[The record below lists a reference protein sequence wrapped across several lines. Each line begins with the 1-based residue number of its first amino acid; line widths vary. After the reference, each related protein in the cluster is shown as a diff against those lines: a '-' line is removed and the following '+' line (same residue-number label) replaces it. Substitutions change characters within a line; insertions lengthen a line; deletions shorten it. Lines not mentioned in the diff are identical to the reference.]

1 MEFAQPQWL
10 ALLILVPLLGGW
22 EWWRARRKAGL
33 RFSNV
38 AGAKATPKTFWTRLG
53 GLPAFLR
60 MAALALGIL
69 ALARPQERNVSRE
82 RFAEGV
88 DIMMVLDT
96 STSMRAQD
104 FQPNRFEAARD
115 VAAEFIRSRISD
127 RIGLIVFAAKAY
139 TQTPLTLD
147 YTFLLRMLD
156 EVEVGSIED
165 GTAIGTAL
173 ATAVNRLKETE
184 ATSKVIIVLTDGQ
197 NNRGEVDP
205 VTASEVAATLGV
217 RVYAIG
223 VGTYGEAPFIVDHP
237 FAGRQRQM
245 VPVEIDEDM
254 LRTVASNTGGQYFR
268 ATNTQALRA
277 IYEEIGELEKT
288 KVETRVYTDYEERY
302 AFFLWP
308 AFGLILLE
316 ILLAST
322 RLRRFP

>member
-1 MEFAQPQWL
+1 MEFAHPEWL
-10 ALLILVPLLGGW
+10 ALLVLVPLLGIW
-22 EWWRARRKAGL
+22 EWWRARRKVGL

-38 AGAKATPKTFWTRLG
+38 ASAKAAPKTLWTYLG
-53 GLPAFLR
+53 WLPALLR
-60 MAALALGIL
+60 MGALVLGIL
-69 ALARPQERNVSRE
+69 ALARPQERNVTRE

-104 FQPNRFEAARD
+104 FHPNRFEAARD
-115 VAAEFIRSRISD
+115 VAAEFIRGRLSD

-147 YTFLLRMLD
+147 YPFLLRMLT
-156 EVEVGSIED
+156 EVEVGAIED

-173 ATAVNRLKETE
+173 ATAVNRLKDTE
-184 ATSKVIIVLTDGQ
+184 AESKVIILLTDGQ

-223 VGTYGEAPFIVDHP
+223 VGTYGEAPFITDHP

-254 LRTVASNTGGQYFR
+254 LRSVATNTGGQYFR
-268 ATNTQALRA
+268 ATNKQTLRE
-277 IYEEIGELEKT
+277 IYAEIGELEKT
-288 KVETRVYTDYEERY
+288 KIETRIYTDYEERY

-316 ILLAST
+316 LLLANT